1 VIKLPNN
8 FVPLQFFIENFNEN
22 CFETMLEDPKYESL
36 VEIREKVMGI
46 NSDARYEKDT
56 REELN
61 CVLYLITKES
71 FS

>member
-1 VIKLPNN
+1 
-8 FVPLQFFIENFNEN
+8 
-22 CFETMLEDPKYESL
+22 MLEDPKYESL